1 MRRPALLTDRQA
13 VLDDLVAGRNL
24 VRRAGELLLLMAIG
38 SSVYGAVLGLWRGPT
53 QACFAFVKL
62 PLVLLVTSAL
72 TMVFNWMLA
81 LLMGVRMSFAQAT
94 ALTML
99 CLAVASVVLA
109 SLAPI
114 ALVFSLSAPE
124 PSTSARTAHNLL
136 YLFHTL
142 FIAGAGVAG
151 TAVLR
156 TALDRI
162 CPDLPRSRRLR
173 HAWIVVFAFVGGEV
187 AWALRPF
194 VGSVYLP
201 VVFLRA
207 DAFHGNMYEFMITDI
222 LPHLLGGK

>member
-1 MRRPALLTDRQA
+1 M
-13 VLDDLVAGRNL
+13 LDDLVAGRNL

-38 SSVYGAVLGLWRGPT
+38 ASAYGAVLGLWRGPT
-53 QACFAFVKL
+53 QACYAFVKL

-109 SLAPI
+109 SLAPV
-114 ALVFSLSAPE
+114 ALLFSLSAPE
-124 PSTSARTAHNLL
+124 PSTKAQTAHNLL

-142 FIAGAGVAG
+142 FIAGAGMAG
-151 TAVLR
+151 TRVLKA
-156 TALDRI
+156 ALDRI
-162 CPDLPRSRRLR
+162 CRDLSKSRRLR
-173 HAWIVVFAFVGGEV
+173 RSWVLVFAFVGGEV
-187 AWALRPF
+187 AWSLRPF

-207 DAFHGNMYEFMITDI
+207 DAFNGNMYEFMITDI
-222 LPHLLGGK
+222 FPHLLGRR